1 MKKYGANS
9 NCLTNRDFISTSK
22 FSNERN
28 NFSPLNE
35 SYFPHR
41 LKKKS
46 SQMSSKS
53 ITTTVKFEYTIT
65 RNNSIK
71 DNLTKNESEIKKIT
85 SFSGGNILR
94 TQSRIL
100 NCKKD
105 EPLLLIKDYI
115 YRNKVFENLNMDK
128 ICGSSYR
135 KLMKDKNNINSD
147 INKNIIISSNNNN
160 AEQINNNDKNDI
172 KENIKVT
179 KEYTINYDNK
189 IYVQNEKELKLKQ
202 RKKNNKFKKENKK
215 INPKNK
221 KINQENKYLLSK
233 GDYFSDKNSIIN
245 NQNNNKKKQDLII
258 DKRKENEIMYIPQA
272 KSEIKNKKKLYNEKH
287 QKLKYLIG
295 KKENIPFNIK
305 TKILD
310 IKGNKFNF
318 ENRNNSNLF
327 LYNSFNSA
335 KIKYPEEN
343 NKSNNYTKLN
353 KKLDLLNE
361 LNSPSN
367 KDNINSTKKMN
378 NLNLYNKF
386 TKQLKKDKFTN
397 FNQYLTNRTMNL
409 MSRFGRVEN
418 NKCIMPPN
426 DLKNIL
432 FKEGAK
438 FFDFC

>member
-1 MKKYGANS
+1 
-9 NCLTNRDFISTSK
+9 
-22 FSNERN
+22 
-28 NFSPLNE
+28 
-35 SYFPHR
+35 
-41 LKKKS
+41 
-46 SQMSSKS
+46 MSSKS
-53 ITTTVKFEYTIT
+53 LTTTVKFEYTIT

-71 DNLTKNESEIKKIT
+71 DNLTKNESEVKKIT

-100 NCKKD
+100 NNKKD
-105 EPLLLIKDYI
+105 EPLLLKKDYI

-135 KLMKDKNNINSD
+135 KLMKDKNSINSD
-147 INKNIIISSNNNN
+147 NINNNNNIISSNNNN
-160 AEQINNNDKNDI
+160 AEQINSNDKNDI

-189 IYVQNEKELKLKQ
+189 IYVQNEKELKMKQ
-202 RKKNNKFKKENKK
+202 RKKNNKFNKQNKK
-215 INPKNK
+215 LNPKNK
-221 KINQENKYLLSK
+221 KINQENKYILTK
-233 GDYFSDKNSIIN
+233 GDYYSDKNGIN
-245 NQNNNKKKQDLII
+245 NNENNNKKKQNLMIE
-258 DKRKENEIMYIPQA
+258 KRKENEIMYIPQA
-272 KSEIKNKKKLYNEKH
+272 KSEVKIKKKLYNEKH

-295 KKENIPFNIK
+295 QKENIPFNIK

-310 IKGNKFNF
+310 IKGNKFNH

-343 NKSNNYTKLN
+343 NKSNNYAKLN

-367 KDNINSTKKMN
+367 KDNINNIKKTN

-386 TKQLKKDKFTN
+386 TKQLKKDKFN
-397 FNQYLTNRTMNL
+397 FDKYLTNRTMNL
-409 MSRFGRVEN
+409 MNRFGRFEDK
-418 NKCIMPPN
+418 KCIMPPN
-426 DLKNIL
+426 DLRNIL

>member
-1 MKKYGANS
+1 MKKYEANS
-9 NCLTNRDFISTSK
+9 NSLTNRDFISTSK

-28 NFSPLNE
+28 NFFPLNE

-71 DNLTKNESEIKKIT
+71 DNLTKNESEVKKIT

-100 NCKKD
+100 NNKKD
-105 EPLLLIKDYI
+105 EPLLLKKDYI

-135 KLMKDKNNINSD
+135 KLMKDKNSINSD
-147 INKNIIISSNNNN
+147 NINNNNIISSNNN
-160 AEQINNNDKNDI
+160 AEQINSNDKNDI

-189 IYVQNEKELKLKQ
+189 IYVQNEKELKMKQ
-202 RKKNNKFKKENKK
+202 RKKNNKFNKQNKK
-215 INPKNK
+215 LNPKNK
-221 KINQENKYLLSK
+221 KINQENKYILTK
-233 GDYFSDKNSIIN
+233 GDYYSDKNGIN
-245 NQNNNKKKQDLII
+245 NNENNNKKKQNLMIE
-258 DKRKENEIMYIPQA
+258 KRKENEIMYIPQA
-272 KSEIKNKKKLYNEKH
+272 KSEVKIKKKLYNEKH

-295 KKENIPFNIK
+295 QKENIPFNIK

-310 IKGNKFNF
+310 IKGNKFNH

-343 NKSNNYTKLN
+343 NKSNNYAKLN

-367 KDNINSTKKMN
+367 KDNINNIKKTN

-386 TKQLKKDKFTN
+386 TKQLKKDKFN
-397 FNQYLTNRTMNL
+397 FDKYLTNRTMNL
-409 MSRFGRVEN
+409 MNRFGRFEDK
-418 NKCIMPPN
+418 KCIMPPN
-426 DLKNIL
+426 DLRNIL